1 MPGPTENRSVAELAK
16 KKKNEPIR
24 RKLTKKEHHARRRQY
39 IVTWALVFVF
49 AVTSVG
55 FLMSFRPSPV
65 QDQENPEAQSQQAQL
80 RLEELQRKARENPS
94 EEHWHYELAHEYLEQ
109 MRDLGK
115 AQEELKATLAIN
127 PSHVA
132 ALHELAEINLMQNK
146 PADAEAVLKK
156 GMAAE
161 RTDLERQNKDL
172 KPGDIPIQPDVRLRG
187 QLFHAYYLMG
197 PEHVDDARK
206 AIREGLQLNPGE
218 AAEYLGQMVQIM
230 LQTGKKDDAL
240 KALQIA
246 IDEAQALKDTE
257 TVKQLTG
264 FKKAIAA
271 IQLTPPQPGR
281 PASPPASPA
290 ASPAA
295 GGPKPT
301 PASPAPAAPAPASA
315 PSAPAPAAGSPS
327 PR

>member
-24 RKLTKKEHHARRRQY
+24 RKLTKKERHAKRREY
-39 IVTWALVFVF
+39 VVTWLLAIVF

-55 FLMSFRPSPV
+55 FLMSFRPSPI
-65 QDQENPEAQSQQAQL
+65 QDQENPQAQSQQAQL
-80 RLEELQRKARENPS
+80 RLEELQRKARENPN

-132 ALHELAEINLMQNK
+132 ALHELAEIDLMQNK

-156 GMAAE
+156 GIEAE
-161 RTDLERQNKDL
+161 RVDLQRQNKEL

-187 QLFHAYYLMG
+187 QLFLAYFLMG
-197 PEHVDDARK
+197 PEHRDDARK
-206 AIREGLQLNPGE
+206 AIHEGLQLNPGD
-218 AAEYLGQMVQIM
+218 ATEYLGQMVQIM

-240 KALQIA
+240 KALQVA
-246 IDEAQALKDTE
+246 IDEAQALKDEE
-257 TVKQLTG
+257 TFKQLTG
-264 FKKAIAA
+264 FKKAIAS

-295 GGPKPT
+295 GPEPKP
-301 PASPAPAAPAPASA
+301 APPVAAPAPAS
-315 PSAPAPAAGSPS
+315 PAPGSPS